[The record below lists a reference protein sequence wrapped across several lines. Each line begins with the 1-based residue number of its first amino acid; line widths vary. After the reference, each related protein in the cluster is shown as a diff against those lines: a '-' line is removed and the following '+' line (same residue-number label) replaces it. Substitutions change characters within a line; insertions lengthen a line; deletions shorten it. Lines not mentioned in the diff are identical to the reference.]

1 MRSNLWAVLLVIC
14 LLTAGCASTEESP
27 TAPVAPALLPAPL
40 YYLAEEGGGAS
51 LWRVEADGATQVQ
64 IADCCILAY
73 AVSPASGWV
82 AYLPDETTL
91 VVADALG
98 GEVATVDIATVGY
111 STQSDTALAWAPDGS
126 RVALGGE
133 RGVYAYA
140 PGSGNLTQLFDGS
153 EDSTV
158 VAPLSHDAWSPDGRT
173 LLIVNS
179 EPDRDMLGML
189 AVESGELVMS
199 RLAAGRRF
207 TWSLDSQVVY
217 VSSNFWG
224 MMGFLPSLLVFDPL
238 ANEPTLLITVDTDD
252 EGLLVR
258 YVDAAQEGPDGL
270 LYYFYGEEREV
281 EVGVD
286 TGRLSMTRSNRDG
299 ITGRERLRD
308 DVYVAVD
315 EVLWAPDMSLALI
328 AGADPW
334 LENQTGAVTLLPAD
348 GQEPAVVLPFVGY
361 GLQWGPAGE

>member
-27 TAPVAPALLPAPL
+27 TAPAAPALLPAPL

-111 STQSDTALAWAPDGS
+111 STQSDTAL
-126 RVALGGE
+126 
-133 RGVYAYA
+133 
-140 PGSGNLTQLFDGS
+140 
-153 EDSTV
+153 
-158 VAPLSHDAWSPDGRT
+158 AWSPDGRT